1 MAIAVRFVS
10 EESINGNDLP
20 ARPDTPY
27 IVPIQSV
34 NIEEACALFDTGQSS
49 GIEGCGGHYSE
60 LGYRILARH
69 TATQVEAL

>member
-1 MAIAVRFVS
+1 MLKD
-10 EESINGNDLP
+10 INID
-20 ARPDTPY
+20 
-27 IVPIQSV
+27 
-34 NIEEACALFDTGQSS
+34 EACALFDTGQSS